1 MPQSRIS
8 RWKSRIA
15 AQFPF
20 LARLGRWCK
29 RHRGTVITAFV
40 ILAHAAGALT
50 SVRAVMETRTSQ
62 GAIAW
67 VVSLN
72 TFPYVAVPAYWVFGR
87 SKFEGYVSA
96 RRDAHLKMSDRARDY
111 LAKLKERDLL
121 ALPDRDRVLLVEK
134 LSKLPFTQGNDAEL
148 LIDGEATFRS
158 ILEGIDKAQKYV
170 LVQFYILR
178 DDQIGRELKR
188 RLLARAKLG
197 VRVCVL
203 YDEIGSGDLSKTFAP
218 ELLAAGAEVIPFNST
233 QGPTNRFQLNFR
245 NHRKIVIVDGKT
257 AWVGGHNVGDE
268 YLGRDM
274 KIGFWRDT
282 HLKMEG
288 PIVQS
293 VQMAFTEDWQW
304 AAKTVPAL
312 EWEPRPAA
320 DGKSRQML
328 CLPSGPDDPLETCTL
343 FNLHAI
349 NSARTRLWIAS
360 PYFVPDEQFISA
372 LQLAALRGVD
382 VRVIVPDQSD
392 NKLVELSGWSYF
404 AELDRVG
411 IKFYRHQ
418 KGFMH
423 QKVMLIDDKAC
434 TIGTANFDNRSF
446 RLNFEI
452 TIGLVDEDFAGQVRR
467 MLERDIADS
476 RLITAQEVQALG
488 FWSRFAVRA
497 ARLMAP
503 VQ

>member
-1 MPQSRIS
+1 MAC
-8 RWKSRIA
+8 IA
-15 AQFPF
+15 SQIPILFRLNEWRKRHPRMILSIVVF
-20 LARLGRWCK
+20 LAHL
-29 RHRGTVITAFV
+29 
-40 ILAHAAGALT
+40 AGALT

-72 TFPYVAVPAYWVFGR
+72 TFPYIAVPAWWVFGR

-96 RRDAHLKMSDRARDY
+96 RQKAHLEMTDRSREY
-111 LAKLKERDLL
+111 LAQLKERGLL
-121 ALPDRDRVLLVEK
+121 AMPDRDRALLVEK
-134 LSKLPFTQGNDAEL
+134 LAKLPFTQGNDAEL

-158 ILEGIDKAQKYV
+158 ILDGIDKAREYV
-170 LVQFYILR
+170 LVQFYIPR
-178 DDQIGRELKR
+178 DDRIGRELKQH
-188 RLLARAKLG
+188 LLARARQG
-197 VRVCVL
+197 VRVYVL
-203 YDEIGSGDLSKTFAP
+203 YDEIGSGNLSRTYAP
-218 ELLAAGAEVIPFNST
+218 ELVAASAEVIPFNTT
-233 QGPTNRFQLNFR
+233 QGDTNRFQLNFR
-245 NHRKIVIVDGKT
+245 NHRKIVIVDGTT

-268 YLGRDM
+268 YLGRDE
-274 KIGFWRDT
+274 KVGFWRDT
-282 HLKMEG
+282 HVKMEG
-288 PIVQS
+288 PIVQA
-293 VQMAFTEDWQW
+293 VQVAFADDWHW
-304 AAKTVPAL
+304 AAKAVPEL
-312 EWEPRPAA
+312 NWEPQPAA
-320 DGKSRQML
+320 KGKSRQML

-349 NSARTRLWIAS
+349 NSAKTRLWIAS

-382 VRVIVPDQSD
+382 VRVIVPDKSD
-392 NKLVELSGWSYF
+392 NKLVELSGWSYVE
-404 AELDRVG
+404 ELDRVG

-423 QKVMLIDDKAC
+423 QKAMLIDDNAC

-452 TIGLVDEDFAGQVRR
+452 TIGFLDEDFAGQVKR
-467 MLERDIADS
+467 MLEQDLTDS
-476 RLITAQEVQALG
+476 RLISAREVKDSG
-488 FWSRFAVRA
+488 FWREFVSRA